1 MKNKYLNKNQRH
13 KPIKLK
19 MKIRNRKTHLKA
31 KHLYNEHNYPCE
43 LLLEKPTKKRQ
54 MILRFYISHTVF
66 VGICYN

>member
-1 MKNKYLNKNQRH
+1 MKNKYLNKNQRD

-43 LLLEKPTKKRQ
+43 LLLDSLKKSQR
-54 MILRFYISHTVF
+54 R
-66 VGICYN
+66 NAK